1 MFKNFKE
8 LKKKVVLFISLISIF
23 VIALITKNISYG
35 INVEEKNK
43 KLISNGLKN
52 DSTKFCYDEI

>member
-8 LKKKVVLFISLISIF
+8 LKKKVALFISLISIF

-43 KLISNGLKN
+43 TGFGS
-52 DSTKFCYDEI
+52 